1 MKIQEMLFAVQK
13 CRGTEGSQDLGE
25 EEIIRK
31 WWHYMA
37 NIMEKNKDES
47 PVSEP
52 LKEVFH
58 MEKRINENGIQYI
71 GLRCDT

>member
-1 MKIQEMLFAVQK
+1 MQK
-13 CRGTEGSQDLGE
+13 CRGAEGSQNLGE
-25 EEIIRK
+25 EEIIKK

-37 NIMEKNKDES
+37 NIMETNDDES

-58 MEKRINENGIQYI
+58 ME
-71 GLRCDT
+71 

>member
-1 MKIQEMLFAVQK
+1 MSMTIPYSLMKTQEMLFAVQK

-37 NIMEKNKDES
+37 NIMETNDDES
-47 PVSEP
+47 PGSEP

-58 MEKRINENGIQYI
+58 ME
-71 GLRCDT
+71 

>member
-1 MKIQEMLFAVQK
+1 MSMTIPYSLMKTQEMLFAVQK

-37 NIMEKNKDES
+37 NIMETNDDES

-52 LKEVFH
+52 LKEVFY
-58 MEKRINENGIQYI
+58 ME
-71 GLRCDT
+71 